1 MRKTTTCP
9 TELAGQCYTS
19 FLLTDMVLS
28 VQDSGTLVEHLI
40 TDIDISLA
48 KFMIVRLAWIRD
60 NG

>member
-1 MRKTTTCP
+1 
-9 TELAGQCYTS
+9 
-19 FLLTDMVLS
+19 MVLS
-28 VQDSGTLVEHLI
+28 VQDSGTLVDHLI

>member
-1 MRKTTTCP
+1 
-9 TELAGQCYTS
+9 
-19 FLLTDMVLS
+19 MVLS

-40 TDIDISLA
+40 KDNDISLS